1 MGKDNDKIYYLTVIQ
16 VKFLTV
22 FSIYFKKASLG
33 GIFRAAIIIATLLF
47 FAVFFSSASISLPWA
62 EL

>member
-16 VKFLTV
+16 VKLLTV
-22 FSIYFKKASLG
+22 FSIYFKKASLLC

-47 FAVFFSSASISLPWA
+47 FAVFFSSHFR
-62 EL
+62 